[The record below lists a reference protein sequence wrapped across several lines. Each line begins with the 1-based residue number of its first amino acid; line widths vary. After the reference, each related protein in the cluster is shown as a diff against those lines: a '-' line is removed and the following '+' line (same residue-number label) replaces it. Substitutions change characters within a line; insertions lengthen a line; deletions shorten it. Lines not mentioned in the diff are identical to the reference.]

1 MNIKKSDVIKDEA
14 IKNLLFAQKRI
25 AENGEVKSVIRITRY
40 LLNLTD
46 KVKDIVVEVGTENMN
61 YRLREIVGKRT
72 DEKTAKGI
80 SNAIK
85 APL

>member
-46 KVKDIVVEVGTENMN
+46 KVKDIVVEVGTENQKK
-61 YRLREIVGKRT
+61 I
-72 DEKTAKGI
+72 
-80 SNAIK
+80 
-85 APL
+85 